1 MENAPR
7 QVTAAIAATLA
18 RLEMAAP
25 GQKHHRLRAAAVT
38 LGGLMAG
45 AGFTAAEAEVVL
57 LNAVKRAGGDD
68 VNERNARATIAWGL
82 DRGRQMPLQL
92 RNR

>member
-1 MENAPR
+1 
-7 QVTAAIAATLA
+7 
-18 RLEMAAP
+18 
-25 GQKHHRLRAAAVT
+25 
-38 LGGLMAG
+38 MAG